1 VSAPGVARIGSPGR
15 RSTGDPEDAIS
26 AQADSSLRTVVTT
39 SPTSDRDPELRYHVV
54 QPDPKSEATLAFVFE
69 TIGLHAVR
77 CDPPAL
83 WDGPHVVYGRAA
95 ATGPNGISI
104 PKRPARNDVRMVQTV
119 DQTHG
124 ELRPTMCHESLPFD
138 VSWIPTPS
146 LGRLSFVN
154 NLFGNHS

>member
-1 VSAPGVARIGSPGR
+1 M
-15 RSTGDPEDAIS
+15 
-26 AQADSSLRTVVTT
+26 VVTT

-69 TIGLHAVR
+69 TIGLHVVR

-154 NLFGNHS
+154 NLFVNHI